1 MENNNKLYNILAYV
15 GILWLVGLIAAKDEP
30 DVKFHVNQGIVL
42 TIAGFVAG
50 ILNIIPI
57 LGQILCLVI
66 CLVLFVFAIMGI
78 VNAAKGEQ
86 KELPLIGK
94 IKILK

>member
-1 MENNNKLYNILAYV
+1 MENNNKLYNILAYL
-15 GILWLVGLIAAKDEP
+15 GILFLVGLISAPNDP

-42 TIAGFVAG
+42 CLLELAIG
-50 ILNIIPI
+50 IVSIIPLI
-57 LGQILCLVI
+57 GWVVGFAGSIF
-66 CLVLFVFAIMGI
+66 CLVLAIMGI
-78 VNAAKGEQ
+78 MAASKGEH